1 MEVAKRQL
9 ARVKEEKLC
18 QVERIFVVQKIAKL
32 EDDLQVCQLDRTSS
46 SMPKGSISLTIS
58 GNLKTKIGKQ
68 EAIVGKQS
76 VVKSRVKVGFTIE
89 IVVLQLFYH
98 MRYSI
103 FTQRNKGNLIFDL
116 CQNPDESIVLLL

>member
-32 EDDLQVCQLDRTSS
+32 EDDLQVCQLDKTSS

-58 GNLKTKIGKQ
+58 GNPKTKIGKQ

-89 IVVLQLFYH
+89 IVLLQLFYH

-103 FTQRNKGNLIFDL
+103 FTQRNKGYLIFDL

>member
-89 IVVLQLFYH
+89 IVLLQLF
-98 MRYSI
+98 SLDEI
-103 FTQRNKGNLIFDL
+103 FNIHSMK
-116 CQNPDESIVLLL
+116 